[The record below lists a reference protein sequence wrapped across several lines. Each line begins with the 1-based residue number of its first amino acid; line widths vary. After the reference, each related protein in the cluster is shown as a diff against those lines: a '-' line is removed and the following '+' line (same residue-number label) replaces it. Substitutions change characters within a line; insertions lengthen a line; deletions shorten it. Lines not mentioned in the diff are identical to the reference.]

1 MNKLL
6 LLFIPL
12 VLLAGC
18 QSKPLDEDDI
28 DSDIVNIPGDGSKSG
43 DLPVITFENENHN
56 FGTITEGE
64 KVSYAFKFKNTGKK
78 DLVISS
84 AKGSCGCTVADPPAK
99 PIRPGESGFITVT
112 FDSQGRDGFNKKEVV
127 VVSNCQPN
135 SKIITFSV
143 NVVKKEEAK

>member
-84 AKGSCGCTVADPPAK
+84 AKGSCGCTVA
-99 PIRPGESGFITVT
+99 
-112 FDSQGRDGFNKKEVV
+112 
-127 VVSNCQPN
+127 
-135 SKIITFSV
+135 
-143 NVVKKEEAK
+143 EARRIGIYYRYF